1 VSKELKNLFSP
12 IKIGPMEIGNRIALA
27 PMANYMSDEWGT
39 MTQPQIDFM
48 EARAKGGAGL
58 LIVGS
63 VYVQHP
69 IARFGVGQLGLYD
82 DSLIPG
88 YKRLVEA
95 VKAHGTKIAA
105 QLHHAGRQTTRAA
118 IEGQQP
124 VAPSP
129 IARGGKYS
137 DLPRELSVAEIKEIV
152 ELYGETARRCMEAGF
167 DAIELHCAHGY
178 LPCEF
183 MSPFSNKRSDEYGGD
198 LNGRMKFPLELLERV
213 KEVVGDDVP
222 VWCRIIGSELVEGGL
237 TIDDMKIIAKMLVDA
252 GAAAI
257 SVSRGI
263 APYYWTVANYYFD
276 HGYSVPY
283 AEAIRAKVDVPVM
296 TAGRITDPEHAE
308 DILRSGKADVINL
321 GRALIT
327 DPEWPKKAA
336 SGQFDDIMPC
346 ISCNKGCHDPTKK
359 IRHTV
364 CLVNAE
370 VGRECEFKIA
380 PAKKAKKVMIVGGG
394 PAGLEAARVAA
405 LRGHDVTLYEGQEQ
419 LGGRWRLG
427 CQVPHKE
434 HFIQVIDYFSS
445 QATKHGAKLELGRS
459 ITAQDVADLKPDVV
473 VVATG
478 SSAIVPPI
486 PGVDQDF
493 VVTSDDVLAG
503 KAQVGEQVVIV
514 GGGSCGAETADFLAV
529 QGKKVTVV
537 EMLDAMCPD
546 MLPDAKYFLME
557 RLENAGVRLLT
568 STKVEEIA
576 DHQVLVRKEDP
587 AQDIR
592 WTATLEGVDT
602 VVLAVGAGSNRELA
616 DQLEGLAPEV
626 HAIGDCVQPG
636 FAIDAIYAG
645 AKVAREI

>member
-12 IKIGPMEIGNRIALA
+12 IKIGPMEISNRIALA

-48 EARAKGGAGL
+48 EERAKGGTSL

-137 DLPRELSVAEIKEIV
+137 DRPRELSVAEIKEIV
-152 ELYGETARRCMEAGF
+152 ELYGDTARRCMDAGF
-167 DAIELHCAHGY
+167 DAIELHYAHGY

-198 LNGRMKFPLELLERV
+198 LNGRIKFPLELLKRV

-252 GAAAI
+252 GSAAI

-263 APYYWTVANYYFD
+263 APYYWTVANYYFE

-283 AEAIRAKVDVPVM
+283 AEAIRAQVDVPVM

-321 GRALIT
+321 GRALIA
-327 DPEWPKKAA
+327 DPRWPKKAA
-336 SGQFDDIMPC
+336 NGQFDDIMPC
-346 ISCNKGCHDPTKK
+346 ITCNKGCHDPTKK
-359 IRHTV
+359 VRHTV

-370 VGRECEFKIA
+370 VGREREFKIV

-427 CQVPHKE
+427 SQVPHKE
-434 HFIQVIDYFSS
+434 HFIQVIDYFTS

-473 VVATG
+473 IVATG

-486 PGVDQDF
+486 PGVDQDL

-546 MLPDAKYFLME
+546 MLPDAKYLLME
-557 RLENAGVRLLT
+557 RLEKAGVRLLA
-568 STKVEEIA
+568 STKVEKIA
-576 DHQVLVRKEDP
+576 DHQVLVTKEDP
-587 AQDIR
+587 AQDVR
-592 WTATLEGVDT
+592 WTATLESVDT
-602 VVLAVGAGSNRELA
+602 VVLAAGARSNRALA

-626 HAIGDCVQPG
+626 HVIGDCVQPG

>member
-12 IKIGPMEIGNRIALA
+12 IKIGPMEISNRIALA
-27 PMANYMSDEWGT
+27 PMANYMSDERGT
-39 MTQPQIDFM
+39 VTQPQIDFM
-48 EARAKGGAGL
+48 EERAKGGTGL

-63 VYVQHP
+63 IYVQHP
-69 IARFGVGQLGLYD
+69 HARFGVGQLGLYD

-95 VKAHGTKIAA
+95 VKTHGAKVAA

-137 DLPRELSVAEIKEIV
+137 DRPRELSVAEIKDII
-152 ELYGETARRCMEAGF
+152 ELYGDTARRCMDAGF
-167 DAIELHCAHGY
+167 DAIELHYAHGY
-178 LPCEF
+178 LPTEF

-198 LNGRMKFPLELLERV
+198 LNGRMKFPLELLARV
-213 KEVVGDDVP
+213 KEVVGDGVP

-237 TIDDMKIIAKMLVDA
+237 TLDDMKVIARMLADA
-252 GAAAI
+252 GSAAI

-263 APYYWTVANYYFD
+263 APYYWTVSNYYFEP
-276 HGYSVPY
+276 GYSVPY

-336 SGQFDDIMPC
+336 SGRFDDIMPC
-346 ISCNKGCHDPTKK
+346 ISCNKGCHDPKK
-359 IRHTV
+359 KVRHTI

-370 VGRECEFKIA
+370 VGREREFKIA
-380 PAKKAKKVMIVGGG
+380 PAQKAKKVMVIGGG

-405 LRGHDVTLYEGQEQ
+405 LRGHDVTVYERQEK
-419 LGGRWRLG
+419 LGGRWLLAAA
-427 CQVPHKE
+427 VPEKE
-434 HFIQVIDYFSS
+434 HFVEATEYFST
-445 QATKHGAKLELGRS
+445 QAAKHGAKFELGRE

-473 VVATG
+473 IVATG
-478 SSAIVPPI
+478 ASPVVPPI
-486 PGVDQDF
+486 PGTDQGF
-493 VVTSDDVLAG
+493 VVTSDDVLGG
-503 KAQVGEQVVIV
+503 KTVGEQVVIV

-529 QGKKVTVV
+529 QGKKVTIV

-546 MLPDAKYFLME
+546 MLPDAQYLLLE
-557 RLENAGVRLLT
+557 RLEKAGVRMLT
-568 STKVEEIA
+568 STSVEKIG
-576 DHQVLVRKEDP
+576 DHCVLVVKKGP

-602 VVLAVGAGSNRELA
+602 VVLAVGVKPNQGLA
-616 DQLEGLAPEV
+616 EQLEGLAPEIHV
-626 HAIGDCVQPG
+626 IGDCVQPS

-645 AKVAREI
+645 AKIAREV